1 MDTYLLLS
9 AVFFVMLILF
19 HGLQSVGKKM
29 NKIAN
34 TYGVPKEKPQPY
46 VKSEPKVDT
55 VKEEIK
61 KPEDDNSFA
70 QRCKRQ
76 IEYEKTL
83 TPGSEEL
90 KKVREDFEK
99 AYLEERESVR
109 VKMCEGIEIEKRL
122 KNILQ
127 NIIKEENNIKK
138 IIIYTFLWLKIS
150 TTIKDIDFNF
160 FCILSP

>member
-1 MDTYLLLS
+1 MDTYFLLS

-19 HGLQSVGKKM
+19 QGLQTVGEKV

-34 TYGVPKEKPQPY
+34 TYGVPKENPQP
-46 VKSEPKVDT
+46 VIKSEPKVDT
-55 VKEEIK
+55 VKEESK

-83 TPGSEEL
+83 APNSEEL
-90 KKVREDFEK
+90 RKAREDFEK

-109 VKMCEGIEIEKRL
+109 VKMCEGREIRIKTIEKSPEYYSGIEQYMR
-122 KNILQ
+122 
-127 NIIKEENNIKK
+127 NNDLYMSMERDFVN
-138 IIIYTFLWLKIS
+138 YTR
-150 TTIKDIDFNF
+150 
-160 FCILSP
+160 CRP

>member
-19 HGLQSVGKKM
+19 QGLQTVGEKM

-34 TYGVPKEKPQPY
+34 IYGVPKEKLQP
-46 VKSEPKVDT
+46 VIKSEPKVDT
-55 VKEEIK
+55 AKDESK

-90 KKVREDFEK
+90 KKVRKDFEK

-109 VKMCEGIEIEKRL
+109 VKMCEGREIRKKAIEKSPEYYAGIEQFMRNSDL
-122 KNILQ
+122 YMSMERDFVN
-127 NIIKEENNIKK
+127 
-138 IIIYTFLWLKIS
+138 YTRCRS
-150 TTIKDIDFNF
+150 
-160 FCILSP
+160 

>member
-19 HGLQSVGKKM
+19 QGLQTVGEKV

-34 TYGVPKEKPQPY
+34 TYGVPKEKPQP
-46 VKSEPKVDT
+46 VIKSEPKVDT

-83 TPGSEEL
+83 TPGSDEL
-90 KKVREDFEK
+90 KKVRENFKK

-109 VKMCEGIEIEKRL
+109 VKMCEGREIRKKAIEKSPEYYAGIEQFMRNSDL
-122 KNILQ
+122 YMSIERDFVN
-127 NIIKEENNIKK
+127 
-138 IIIYTFLWLKIS
+138 YTRCRS
-150 TTIKDIDFNF
+150 
-160 FCILSP
+160 

>member
-19 HGLQSVGKKM
+19 QGLQTVGEKV

-34 TYGVPKEKPQPY
+34 TYGVPKEKPQP
-46 VKSEPKVDT
+46 VIKSEPKVDT
-55 VKEEIK
+55 AKDESK
-61 KPEDDNSFA
+61 KPEDENSFA

-83 TPGSEEL
+83 TPGSEEQ
-90 KKVREDFEK
+90 KKVREDFKK

-109 VKMCEGIEIEKRL
+109 VKMCEGREIRKKAIEKSPEYYAGIEQFM
-122 KNILQ
+122 KNSDLYMSMERDFV
-127 NIIKEENNIKK
+127 N
-138 IIIYTFLWLKIS
+138 YTRCRS
-150 TTIKDIDFNF
+150 
-160 FCILSP
+160 

>member
-1 MDTYLLLS
+1 MDTYFLLS

-19 HGLQSVGKKM
+19 QGLQTVGEKV
-29 NKIAN
+29 NKIAK
-34 TYGVPKEKPQPY
+34 TYGVAKEKPQP
-46 VKSEPKVDT
+46 VIKSEPKVDAA
-55 VKEEIK
+55 KDENK

-90 KKVREDFEK
+90 KKVRKDFKK

-109 VKMCEGIEIEKRL
+109 VKMCEGREIRKKAIEKSPEYYTGIEQYNYYFDL
-122 KNILQ
+122 FFSMEEDYVNYT
-127 NIIKEENNIKK
+127 KE
-138 IIIYTFLWLKIS
+138 LA
-150 TTIKDIDFNF
+150 
-160 FCILSP
+160 

>member
-19 HGLQSVGKKM
+19 QGLQTVGKKM

-34 TYGVPKEKPQPY
+34 TYGVPKEKPQPII
-46 VKSEPKVDT
+46 KSEPKVEI
-55 VKEEIK
+55 VKEESK
-61 KPEDDNSFA
+61 KPEDDNSFT

-109 VKMCEGIEIEKRL
+109 VKMCEGYDASIKYTKESPEYCAGIE
-122 KNILQ
+122 Q
-127 NIIKEENNIKK
+127 FHKK
-138 IIIYTFLWLKIS
+138 SNLYIS
-150 TTIKDIDFNF
+150 IGSDFANYMR
-160 FCILSP
+160 CRP

>member
-1 MDTYLLLS
+1 MDTYFLLS

-19 HGLQSVGKKM
+19 QGLQSVGKKM

-34 TYGVPKEKPQPY
+34 TYGVRKEKPQPY
-46 VKSEPKVDT
+46 VKSEPKVEIA
-55 VKEEIK
+55 KEESK

-90 KKVREDFEK
+90 RKAREDFKK

-109 VKMCEGIEIEKRL
+109 VKMCEGYYKSKKAIAYSPEYYAGREQYKNNSDLFMSMERDFVEYTKRR
-122 KNILQ
+122 
-127 NIIKEENNIKK
+127 
-138 IIIYTFLWLKIS
+138 
-150 TTIKDIDFNF
+150 
-160 FCILSP
+160 P

>member
-9 AVFFVMLILF
+9 AVFLVMLILF
-19 HGLQSVGKKM
+19 QGLQTVGEKV

-34 TYGVPKEKPQPY
+34 TYGVPKEKPQPI

-55 VKEEIK
+55 AKEESK

-76 IEYEKTL
+76 VEYEKTL

-90 KKVREDFEK
+90 RKVREDFEK

-109 VKMCEGIEIEKRL
+109 VKMCEGYYDR
-122 KNILQ
+122 
-127 NIIKEENNIKK
+127 IK
-138 IIIYTFLWLKIS
+138 S
-150 TTIKDIDFNF
+150 IKDSPEYFAAVDKQEKYYDLYMSMGRDFFYYTKYRN
-160 FCILSP
+160 

>member
-1 MDTYLLLS
+1 MDTYFLLS

-19 HGLQSVGKKM
+19 QGLQSVGKKM

-34 TYGVPKEKPQPY
+34 TYGVRKEKPQP
-46 VKSEPKVDT
+46 VISEPKVET
-55 VKEEIK
+55 AKEESK

-99 AYLEERESVR
+99 AYLKERESVR
-109 VKMCEGIEIEKRL
+109 VKMCEGYDASIKY
-122 KNILQ
+122 
-127 NIIKEENNIKK
+127 IKESPEYCAGIEQFHKK
-138 IIIYTFLWLKIS
+138 SNLYISMGSDFVNYTR
-150 TTIKDIDFNF
+150 
-160 FCILSP
+160 CRP

>member
-19 HGLQSVGKKM
+19 QGLQTVGEKV

-55 VKEEIK
+55 AKDESK
-61 KPEDDNSFA
+61 KPEDENSFA

-109 VKMCEGIEIEKRL
+109 VKMCEGYNDRIKSIKGSPEYFAAVDKQEKYHDL
-122 KNILQ
+122 YMSMGKDFFY
-127 NIIKEENNIKK
+127 
-138 IIIYTFLWLKIS
+138 YTE
-150 TTIKDIDFNF
+150 
-160 FCILSP
+160 CRH

>member
-1 MDTYLLLS
+1 MDTYFLLS

-19 HGLQSVGKKM
+19 QGLQSVGKKM

-34 TYGVPKEKPQPY
+34 TYGVRKEKPQPY
-46 VKSEPKVDT
+46 VKSEPKVEIA
-55 VKEEIK
+55 KEESK

-83 TPGSEEL
+83 APGSEEL
-90 KKVREDFEK
+90 RKAREDFKK

-109 VKMCEGIEIEKRL
+109 VKMCEGREIRIKAIEKSPEYYAGIEQYNHDFDL
-122 KNILQ
+122 FFSMEEDYVNY
-127 NIIKEENNIKK
+127 IKE
-138 IIIYTFLWLKIS
+138 S
-150 TTIKDIDFNF
+150 A
-160 FCILSP
+160 

>member
-1 MDTYLLLS
+1 MDTYFLLS

-19 HGLQSVGKKM
+19 QALQSVGKKM

-34 TYGVPKEKPQPY
+34 TYGVRKEKPQP
-46 VKSEPKVDT
+46 VISEPKVET
-55 VKEEIK
+55 AKEESK

-83 TPGSEEL
+83 APNSEEL
-90 KKVREDFEK
+90 RKAREDFKK

-109 VKMCEGIEIEKRL
+109 VKMCKASDAWDEAKPKSAEYYAEEEKWF
-122 KNILQ
+122 KF
-127 NIIKEENNIKK
+127 NNLYMSMGRDFFF
-138 IIIYTFLWLKIS
+138 YTE
-150 TTIKDIDFNF
+150 
-160 FCILSP
+160 CRP

>member
-19 HGLQSVGKKM
+19 QGLQTVGEKV

-34 TYGVPKEKPQPY
+34 TYGVPKEKPQP
-46 VKSEPKVDT
+46 VTKSEPKVDT
-55 VKEEIK
+55 AKEESK
-61 KPEDDNSFA
+61 KPEDENSFA

-109 VKMCEGIEIEKRL
+109 VKMCEGREIRKKAIEKSPEYYAGIEQFM
-122 KNILQ
+122 KNSDLYMSMERDFV
-127 NIIKEENNIKK
+127 N
-138 IIIYTFLWLKIS
+138 YTRCRS
-150 TTIKDIDFNF
+150 
-160 FCILSP
+160 

>member
-19 HGLQSVGKKM
+19 QGLQSVGKKM

-34 TYGVPKEKPQPY
+34 TYGVAKEKPQPI

-55 VKEEIK
+55 AKDESK

-90 KKVREDFEK
+90 RKVRKDFEK

-109 VKMCEGIEIEKRL
+109 GKMCEGREIRKKAIEKSPEYYAGIEQYNHYFDL
-122 KNILQ
+122 FFSMEEDYVNYT
-127 NIIKEENNIKK
+127 KELI
-138 IIIYTFLWLKIS
+138 
-150 TTIKDIDFNF
+150 
-160 FCILSP
+160 

>member
-19 HGLQSVGKKM
+19 QGLQSVGKKM

-34 TYGVPKEKPQPY
+34 TYGVPKEKPQP
-46 VKSEPKVDT
+46 VIKSEPKVDT
-55 VKEEIK
+55 AKDESK

-109 VKMCEGIEIEKRL
+109 VKMCEGYDASIKYTKESPEYCAGIE
-122 KNILQ
+122 Q
-127 NIIKEENNIKK
+127 FHKK
-138 IIIYTFLWLKIS
+138 SNLYISMESDFVNYTRCRS
-150 TTIKDIDFNF
+150 
-160 FCILSP
+160 

>member
-1 MDTYLLLS
+1 MYTYLLLS

-19 HGLQSVGKKM
+19 QGLQSVGKKM

-34 TYGVPKEKPQPY
+34 TYGVPKEKPQP
-46 VKSEPKVDT
+46 VIKSEPKVDT
-55 VKEEIK
+55 VKEESK

-90 KKVREDFEK
+90 RKVREDFEK

-109 VKMCEGIEIEKRL
+109 VKMFEGREIRKKAIEKSPEYYAGIEQFMRNSDLYMSMERDFV
-122 KNILQ
+122 N
-127 NIIKEENNIKK
+127 
-138 IIIYTFLWLKIS
+138 YTRCRS
-150 TTIKDIDFNF
+150 
-160 FCILSP
+160 

>member
-19 HGLQSVGKKM
+19 QGLQTVGEKV

-34 TYGVPKEKPQPY
+34 TYGVPKENPQP
-46 VKSEPKVDT
+46 VIKSEPKVDT
-55 VKEEIK
+55 VKEESK

-83 TPGSEEL
+83 TPDSEEL
-90 KKVREDFEK
+90 RKVREDFEK

-109 VKMCEGIEIEKRL
+109 VKMCEGREIRKKAIEKSPEYYAGIEQFM
-122 KNILQ
+122 KNSDLYMSMERDFV
-127 NIIKEENNIKK
+127 N
-138 IIIYTFLWLKIS
+138 YTRGRS
-150 TTIKDIDFNF
+150 
-160 FCILSP
+160 

>member
-19 HGLQSVGKKM
+19 QGLQSVGKKM

-34 TYGVPKEKPQPY
+34 TYGVPKEKPQP
-46 VKSEPKVDT
+46 VIKSESKVDT
-55 VKEEIK
+55 AKDESK
-61 KPEDDNSFA
+61 KPEDDNSFT

-90 KKVREDFEK
+90 RKVREDFEK

-109 VKMCEGIEIEKRL
+109 VKMCEGHEITKKAIEKSPEYYAGIEQYNHYFDL
-122 KNILQ
+122 FFSMEEDYVNYT
-127 NIIKEENNIKK
+127 KELI
-138 IIIYTFLWLKIS
+138 
-150 TTIKDIDFNF
+150 
-160 FCILSP
+160 

>member
-1 MDTYLLLS
+1 MDTYFLLS

-19 HGLQSVGKKM
+19 QGLQSVGKKM

-34 TYGVPKEKPQPY
+34 TYGVPKEKPQP
-46 VKSEPKVDT
+46 VIKNEPKVDT
-55 VKEEIK
+55 AKDESKE
-61 KPEDDNSFA
+61 PEDKNSFA

-83 TPGSEEL
+83 TQGSEEL

-109 VKMCEGIEIEKRL
+109 VKMCEGREIRKKAIEKSPEYYAGIEQYNYYFDL
-122 KNILQ
+122 FFSMEEDYVNYT
-127 NIIKEENNIKK
+127 KE
-138 IIIYTFLWLKIS
+138 LA
-150 TTIKDIDFNF
+150 
-160 FCILSP
+160 

>member
-1 MDTYLLLS
+1 MDTYFLLS

-19 HGLQSVGKKM
+19 QGLQTVGEKV

-34 TYGVPKEKPQPY
+34 TYGVPKEKPQP
-46 VKSEPKVDT
+46 VIKSEPKVDAA
-55 VKEEIK
+55 KDESK

-83 TPGSEEL
+83 APGSEEL
-90 KKVREDFEK
+90 KKAREDFKK

-109 VKMCEGIEIEKRL
+109 VKMCEGREIR
-122 KNILQ
+122 
-127 NIIKEENNIKK
+127 KK
-138 IIIYTFLWLKIS
+138 L
-150 TTIKDIDFNF
+150 
-160 FCILSP
+160 

>member
-19 HGLQSVGKKM
+19 QGLQTVGEKV

-34 TYGVPKEKPQPY
+34 TYGVPKEKPQP
-46 VKSEPKVDT
+46 VIKSEPKVDT
-55 VKEEIK
+55 AKDESK
-61 KPEDDNSFA
+61 KPEDENSFA

-83 TPGSEEL
+83 TQGSEEL

-109 VKMCEGIEIEKRL
+109 VKMCEGREIRKKAIEKSPEYYAGIEQFM
-122 KNILQ
+122 KNSDLYMSMERDFV
-127 NIIKEENNIKK
+127 N
-138 IIIYTFLWLKIS
+138 YTRCRS
-150 TTIKDIDFNF
+150 
-160 FCILSP
+160 

>member
-19 HGLQSVGKKM
+19 QGLQTVGEKV

-34 TYGVPKEKPQPY
+34 TYGVPKEKPQP
-46 VKSEPKVDT
+46 VIKSEPKVDT
-55 VKEEIK
+55 AKDESK
-61 KPEDDNSFA
+61 KPEDENSFA

-109 VKMCEGIEIEKRL
+109 VKMCEGREIRIKAIDKSPEYYAGIEQYNHYFDLFFSMEEDYV
-122 KNILQ
+122 NYT
-127 NIIKEENNIKK
+127 KE
-138 IIIYTFLWLKIS
+138 LA
-150 TTIKDIDFNF
+150 
-160 FCILSP
+160 

>member
-1 MDTYLLLS
+1 METYFLLS

-19 HGLQSVGKKM
+19 QALQSVGKKM

-34 TYGVPKEKPQPY
+34 TYGVRKEKPQP
-46 VKSEPKVDT
+46 VISEPKVET
-55 VKEEIK
+55 AKEESK

-90 KKVREDFEK
+90 RKVRKDFEK

-109 VKMCEGIEIEKRL
+109 VKMCEGYYDR
-122 KNILQ
+122 
-127 NIIKEENNIKK
+127 IK
-138 IIIYTFLWLKIS
+138 S
-150 TTIKDIDFNF
+150 IKDSPEYFAAVDKQEKYHDLYMSMGKDFF
-160 FCILSP
+160 YYTECRH

>member
-1 MDTYLLLS
+1 MDTYFLLS
-9 AVFFVMLILF
+9 AVFFVLLILF
-19 HGLQSVGKKM
+19 QALQSVGKKM

-34 TYGVPKEKPQPY
+34 TYGVRKEKPQP
-46 VKSEPKVDT
+46 VIKSEPKVET
-55 VKEEIK
+55 AKEESK

-90 KKVREDFEK
+90 RKAREDFKK

-109 VKMCEGIEIEKRL
+109 VKMCEACDEQKTELETQEDFLARL
-122 KNILQ
+122 MYGKYLR
-127 NIIKEENNIKK
+127 
-138 IIIYTFLWLKIS
+138 IY
-150 TTIKDIDFNF
+150 
-160 FCILSP
+160 LSMGRDYCDYTKYRP

>member
-19 HGLQSVGKKM
+19 QGLQSVGKKM

-34 TYGVPKEKPQPY
+34 TYGVPKEKPQPII
-46 VKSEPKVDT
+46 KSEPKVET
-55 VKEEIK
+55 AKEESK

-83 TPGSEEL
+83 APGSEEL

-109 VKMCEGIEIEKRL
+109 VKMCEGYDASI
-122 KNILQ
+122 KNI
-127 NIIKEENNIKK
+127 KESPEYCAGIEQFHKK
-138 IIIYTFLWLKIS
+138 SNLYISMGSDFVNYTR
-150 TTIKDIDFNF
+150 
-160 FCILSP
+160 CRP